1 MDKYGSPIALPG
13 SWEVKKEKRID
24 SSPPSPAYFKAGQ
37 DDGGWEVSQ
46 TNLAGASL
54 HSAARNNKATRL
66 LTWLVQTTKS
76 SAKDLSLRIV
86 KLQYTS

>member
-1 MDKYGSPIALPG
+1 MILPLPYPDL
-13 SWEVKKEKRID
+13 EKLKKEKRID

-66 LTWLVQTTKS
+66 LT
-76 SAKDLSLRIV
+76 
-86 KLQYTS
+86 